1 MNNPMSNMTAK
12 QRNFYIFC
20 GVILVGW
27 FVVRFMTNAAQQAA
41 FFRQQAALA
50 AQQRAR
56 AEAAA
61 RAVKTPAPA
70 PPAVP
75 TKPPVIVLTNLS
87 NLEGT
92 WLGSRILNEN
102 GLCTLRLEL
111 RPVPEKPD
119 NYMGYSRFNCVP
131 PPGLASLRGGGML
144 PKRLRENLNPVAIVL
159 TGAPEDGALHFVLDK
174 TVVVPGDGCETSSFT
189 VTPFGTNRIAVEWHE
204 GKCRGAQLLLD
215 KNGR

>member
-1 MNNPMSNMTAK
+1 MNNPMNNITKK

-20 GVILVGW
+20 AVLVVGW
-27 FVVRFMTNAAQQAA
+27 FVIRVMTNAAQQAA
-41 FFRQQAALA
+41 FFRQQAIRA
-50 AQQRAR
+50 AQMRTK

-61 RAVKTPAPA
+61 RAAKATAPAKPAPKG
-70 PPAVP
+70 P
-75 TKPPVIVLTNLS
+75 PPVTVLTNLS

-92 WLGSRILNEN
+92 WQGSRILNAQ
-102 GLCTLRLEL
+102 GLCTIRLEL
-111 RPVPEKPD
+111 RPVPDKQD

-131 PPGLASLRGGGML
+131 PPGVGPARFLPRTLRN
-144 PKRLRENLNPVAIVL
+144 NLNPVAIVMK
-159 TGAPEDGALHFVLDK
+159 GEPEDGALRFALDK

-189 VTPFGTNRIAVEWHE
+189 VTPFGTNRIAVEWRE